1 MGKESTDVTR
11 LNLADFIATQAT
23 ERYRAFIVHGPAM
36 SGKTRLARR
45 MRDVLGA
52 YILDLQAHFVADP
65 DLCARMDRYRPRDLE
80 RLLLALEVPESL
92 VVVDNPDFLI
102 NTWTSRHKKEF
113 VAMVDRRLH
122 SPTVTDKTFAFLI
135 QTDPVIVRH
144 ELTNTRGQAR
154 LLPMDAFYAL

>member
-1 MGKESTDVTR
+1 MTR
-11 LNLADFIATQAT
+11 LNLPDYIATQAT

-45 MRDVLGA
+45 LQDVLGA
-52 YILDLQAHFVADP
+52 HVLDLQAHFVGHP
-65 DLCARMDRYRPRDLE
+65 DLCARVDRYRPRDLE
-80 RLLLALEVPESL
+80 RMLLALDVPEPL

-122 SPTVTDKTFAFLI
+122 SPTITDKTFAFLI

-144 ELTNTRGQAR
+144 NLTNTRGQPR
-154 LLPMDAFYAL
+154 VLPIDAFYAL